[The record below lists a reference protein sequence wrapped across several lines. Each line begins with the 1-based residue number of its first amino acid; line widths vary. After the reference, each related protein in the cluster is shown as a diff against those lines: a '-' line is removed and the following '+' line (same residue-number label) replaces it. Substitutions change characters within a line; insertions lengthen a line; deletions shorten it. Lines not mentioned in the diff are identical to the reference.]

1 MMRNA
6 VAVVVLAAAAVF
18 GIDQLRQ
25 GSLPIPAAVAVAE
38 MPVRQASITAYF
50 SPRGGCTE
58 AIVRELNAARKS
70 VEVQA
75 YSFTSAPIA
84 DAVAKA
90 HARGV
95 QVRVIL
101 DKSQESE
108 RYSSLTYLRNHNV
121 PTWVDTKHAIAHN
134 KIIIVDKQTL
144 ITGSFNFS
152 KAAEERNAENLLVIR
167 DQPELLRQYCE
178 NFEEHLKHAQE

>member
-1 MMRNA
+1 MRNVIA
-6 VAVVVLAAAAVF
+6 AVVLTAAAVL
-18 GIDQLRQ
+18 GIVQVRQ
-25 GSLPIPAAVAVAE
+25 GSLPVPAAAAVVDSPA
-38 MPVRQASITAYF
+38 RQTSITVYF
-50 SPRGGCTE
+50 SPNGGCTE
-58 AIVRELNAARKS
+58 AIVKEINSAQKT

-95 QVRVIL
+95 KVRVIL
-101 DKSQESE
+101 DKSQQTE

-121 PTWVDTKHAIAHN
+121 PTWVDSKHAIAHN
-134 KIIIVDKQTL
+134 KIIIIDGQTL

-152 KAAEERNAENLLVIR
+152 KAAEERNAENLLIIR
-167 DQPELLRQYCE
+167 DQPELLRQYCQ
-178 NFEEHLKHAQE
+178 NFDEHLKHSKQ